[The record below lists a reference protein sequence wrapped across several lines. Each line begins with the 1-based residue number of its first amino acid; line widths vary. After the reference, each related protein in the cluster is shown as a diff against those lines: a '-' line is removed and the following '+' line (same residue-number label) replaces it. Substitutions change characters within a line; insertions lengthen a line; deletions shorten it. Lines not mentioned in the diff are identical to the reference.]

1 VSKLEKKKVLVAMS
15 GGVDSSVV
23 AALLCEQGYDV
34 IGITMQVWDYSE
46 CDITPGNGT
55 CCSSIDVQDARS
67 VADRLDIPFYVMNC
81 ESKFQAY
88 VIDNF
93 VHEYLEGRTP
103 NPCVNCNTFL
113 KFDHLFTKM
122 KELGCDYL
130 ATGHYVQTMTTVE
143 GDQVL
148 LKGRDPYKDQSYF
161 LFTLPQKL
169 LKNLLFPVGNM
180 TKDEVRGHAERFQLQ
195 NARKKDSQEIC
206 FVSKSGYAKFI
217 ESRVGPDLLT
227 GGNLV
232 LLPGDADLRVSG
244 KDLVSQGKM
253 VGIHQGI
260 HHFTVGQRKGLELN
274 HPPHEALY
282 VIKLDPKT
290 NTVFVGPERLL
301 YSREMKVRKLNWM
314 AEPEFNK
321 EYLVKIRHGH
331 VGARATLRSTDGD
344 VRVEFLDPQRAITPG
359 QAAVFYQA
367 DQLCGGGWIA

>member
-1 VSKLEKKKVLVAMS
+1 MSGLKKKVLVAMS

-23 AALLCEQGYDV
+23 AALLCEQGYEV

-46 CDITPGNGT
+46 CDITPGHGT

-81 ESKFQAY
+81 ENKFQAY

-130 ATGHYVQTMTTVE
+130 ATGHYVQTALNGE
-143 GDQVL
+143 GGQVL

-169 LKNLLFPVGNM
+169 LKNLLFPVGHM
-180 TKDEVRGHAERFQLQ
+180 TKEEVRGHAERFKLQ

-217 ESRVGPDLLT
+217 ETRVGADLLSK
-227 GGNLV
+227 GELV
-232 LLPGDADLRVSG
+232 LLSNG
-244 KDLVSQGKM
+244 KVLGTH
-253 VGIHQGI
+253 GGI
-260 HHFTVGQRKGLELN
+260 HHFTVGQRRGLDVN
-274 HPPHEALY
+274 HHEPLY
-282 VIKLDPKT
+282 VIKIDAKT
-290 NTVFVGPERLL
+290 NTVFVGPEPLL
-301 YSREMKVRKLNWM
+301 YSHNMKVRKLNWM
-314 AEPEFNK
+314 SGPDFNK

-331 VGARATLRSTDGD
+331 AGALAKLTLIEDEIE
-344 VRVEFLDPQRAITPG
+344 VNFKEPQRAITSG
-359 QAAVFYQA
+359 QAAVFYRG
-367 DQLCGGGWIA
+367 DQLCGGGWIQ

>member
-1 VSKLEKKKVLVAMS
+1 MSEVKKKKVLVAMS

-23 AALLCEQGYDV
+23 AALLCEQGFDV

-130 ATGHYVQTMTTVE
+130 ATGHYVQTITTSE
-143 GDQVL
+143 GSQVL

-217 ESRVGPDLLT
+217 ETRVGPDLLV

-232 LLPGDADLRVSG
+232 LLPSG
-244 KDLVSQGKM
+244 KI
-253 VGIHQGI
+253 VGTHRGI
-260 HHFTVGQRKGLELN
+260 HHFTVGQRKGLELD
-274 HPPHEALY
+274 HHEALY
-282 VIKLDPKT
+282 VVKVEPKT
-290 NTVFVGPERLL
+290 NTVFVGPENLL
-301 YSREMKVRKLNWM
+301 YSQKMKVRKLNWM
-314 AEPEFNK
+314 TEPDFNK
-321 EYLVKIRHGH
+321 EYIVKIRHGH
-331 VGARATLRSTDGD
+331 AGAPAKLCTTDND
-344 VRVEFLDPQRAITPG
+344 IEVNFLEPQRAITPG

-367 DQLCGGGWIA
+367 DQLCGGGWIS

>member
-1 VSKLEKKKVLVAMS
+1 MS

-46 CDITPGNGT
+46 CDITPGHGT
-55 CCSSIDVQDARS
+55 CCSSIDVQDARA

-113 KFDHLFTKM
+113 KFDHLFVKM

-130 ATGHYVQTMTTVE
+130 ATGHYVQTVKGSD

-180 TKDEVRGHAERFQLQ
+180 TKDEVRSHAERFQLQ

-232 LLPGDADLRVSG
+232 LLPADADISG
-244 KDLVSQGKM
+244 
-253 VGIHQGI
+253 
-260 HHFTVGQRKGLELN
+260 
-274 HPPHEALY
+274 
-282 VIKLDPKT
+282 
-290 NTVFVGPERLL
+290 
-301 YSREMKVRKLNWM
+301 
-314 AEPEFNK
+314 
-321 EYLVKIRHGH
+321 
-331 VGARATLRSTDGD
+331 
-344 VRVEFLDPQRAITPG
+344 
-359 QAAVFYQA
+359 
-367 DQLCGGGWIA
+367 